1 MDERNVAE
9 LEQVLAA
16 RDSEIADLKRRLG
29 GPETTRR
36 NLLKGGAA
44 AGGLAALGAVA
55 LATATSAGATPGP
68 DVPYPGASSAAVFL
82 TSNGVPIEG
91 DVTLRGFEKAIEVHY
106 FQHLLSVEL
115 KTSGQ
120 STGRRTH
127 GPVMFRKHTDKSTPL
142 IIKALVN
149 NEAIAATFH
158 FLRFDPNSGREES
171 YFDVE
176 VENARIVSVNEYN
189 PDNESSSGQTPGA
202 QRMEEVGIAFNT
214 IRWIYLDGGI
224 QFEDTWNAVR

>member
-1 MDERNVAE
+1 MDIEAMEQQLAERDAEIAE
-9 LEQVLAA
+9 L
-16 RDSEIADLKRRLG
+16 RRRLA

-55 LATATSAGATPGP
+55 LATASSAGATVGP
-68 DVPYPGASSAAVFL
+68 DVPYPGASSAALAL
-82 TSNGVPIEG
+82 TANGVVIEG
-91 DVTLRGFEKAIEVHY
+91 DVTRKGFENAIEVHY

-115 KTSGQ
+115 KPTGQ

-127 GPVMFRKHTDKSTPL
+127 GPVVFRKHTDKSTPL

-149 NEAIAATFH
+149 NEAITADFH
-158 FLRFDPNSGREES
+158 FLRLDPNSGQEVDFFR
-171 YFDVE
+171 VE
-176 VENARIVSVNEYN
+176 VEGARIVSVNEYS

-202 QRMEEVGIAFNT
+202 RRMEEVGIAFNT
-214 IRWIYLDGGI
+214 IRWIYVDGNI
-224 QFEDTWNAVR
+224 QFEDTWNAIR